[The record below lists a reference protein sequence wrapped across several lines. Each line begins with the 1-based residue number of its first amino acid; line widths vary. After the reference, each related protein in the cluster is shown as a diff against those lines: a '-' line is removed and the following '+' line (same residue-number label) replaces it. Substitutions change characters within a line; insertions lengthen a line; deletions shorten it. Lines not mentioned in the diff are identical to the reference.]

1 MTSEAPN
8 HTPPVFSH
16 ETQRLAHSCPYDTL
30 SYGTNHPPIAS
41 SQRWHL
47 WWLKYAQMNR
57 RGDGLVNGNKSTQP
71 FELYQILIR
80 DNTMFLWT
88 FALAPP
94 KPANTAS
101 SIVSYRNM
109 DMPHNWVP
117 KKTALHGLS
126 SSYKHM
132 PQIGAWLHFETKF
145 TRTAFNTRNV
155 VPLYC
160 LVNRDSQFMDY
171 DTIPSNQTWQWKIPY
186 KWKFLAGK
194 TIYKWRFFQQAT
206 W

>member
-8 HTPPVFSH
+8 HTPPAFSH

-80 DNTMFLWT
+80 DNTMFSWT

-126 SSYKHM
+126 SSDKHM
-132 PQIGAWLHFETKF
+132 PQIGAWLHFETNSHEQRS
-145 TRTAFNTRNV
+145 TPEMSSLYTA
-155 VPLYC
+155 
-160 LVNRDSQFMDY
+160 SSIG
-171 DTIPSNQTWQWKIPY
+171 IPSSWIMIRYPPIKRGN
-186 KWKFLAGK
+186 GK
-194 TIYKWRFFQQAT
+194 YLINGSF
-206 W
+206 

>member
-8 HTPPVFSH
+8 HTPPAFSH

-80 DNTMFLWT
+80 DNTMFSWT
-88 FALAPP
+88 FALAPRNLQTQQVRLYP
-94 KPANTAS
+94 TA
-101 SIVSYRNM
+101 ICICLTIGY
-109 DMPHNWVP
+109 P
-117 KKTALHGLS
+117 KKLHCMVYHLPTNTCHKLAHDS
-126 SSYKHM
+126 ILR
-132 PQIGAWLHFETKF
+132 QIHTNSVQHPKCRPFILP
-145 TRTAFNTRNV
+145 R
-155 VPLYC
+155 
-160 LVNRDSQFMDY
+160 Q
-171 DTIPSNQTWQWKIPY
+171 
-186 KWKFLAGK
+186 
-194 TIYKWRFFQQAT
+194 
-206 W
+206 